1 MHSSIIRF
9 FEYWLGQV
17 NKMLKNEVDV
27 IFHRDLFKTAWKVSK
42 YGVFP
47 GPYFPVFGQNTKI
60 YIVNLRIQS
69 EYGEIRTRK
78 NSAFGHFKTC
88 HTVQNVC
95 QTSIRWRNSLL
106 GIRGIPRKYEEKKA
120 SHEELFKTTV
130 CATIYLNTLYLVI
143 LILHR
148 STICLLAIK
157 WHKQWL
163 VKYLPSSS
171 VAPNNFWIFF
181 VSLA

>member
-42 YGVFP
+42 Y
-47 GPYFPVFGQNTKI
+47 VFGQNTKI
-60 YIVNLRIQS
+60 YIAKLRIW
-69 EYGEIRTRK
+69 TL
-78 NSAFGHFKTC
+78 
-88 HTVQNVC
+88 QNL
-95 QTSIRWRNSLL
+95 SHSSKLL
-106 GIRGIPRKYEEKKA
+106 PNIYKI
-120 SHEELFKTTV
+120 EELEIWRKKSITWGTLQNNRLCCNLSKYSLFGDS
-130 CATIYLNTLYLVI
+130 NTPSIHHLP
-143 LILHR
+143 
-148 STICLLAIK
+148 LAIK

-181 VSLA
+181 VSLAQNIFCIMNFDLT